1 MNSPLVKKICSQFD
15 DPSRRCTGIPDSPDS
30 LMEGKIGE
38 CMLYMDLIQAYYNEG
53 FEPKFPGFEI

>member
-1 MNSPLVKKICSQFD
+1 
-15 DPSRRCTGIPDSPDS
+15 
-30 LMEGKIGE
+30 MEGKIGE